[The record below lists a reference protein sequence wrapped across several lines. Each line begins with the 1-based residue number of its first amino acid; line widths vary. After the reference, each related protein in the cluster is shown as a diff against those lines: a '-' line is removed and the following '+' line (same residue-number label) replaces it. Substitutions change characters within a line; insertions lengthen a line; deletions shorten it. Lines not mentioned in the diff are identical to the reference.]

1 MSLSSSSG
9 TPPPPSMAGKPEP
22 HPSSGPSSGG
32 GSCSPLLG
40 KRSHGAVHEA
50 AQTPPSKKIAGATV
64 HRFMRGKFYKTAGQQ
79 QYLLLF
85 VRPTVRGGGLFYFYD
100 NREGGGVFLE
110 FNVSRERG
118 YETVRCYGEVYSS
131 GDPTWITGGSPIINT
146 CKKLGIKGYSEKR
159 MVEELLKSQMSSE
172 EVAAATH
179 IQKVWR
185 GYSDPKK
192 RFVSAHLRGL
202 FRSVPH
208 SVVLEMAKLLSFLN
222 KEKLECL
229 FEEEDEYCV
238 RVDEIDMSDA
248 DNTAILND
256 ILTQFRGNLTWYP
269 DAPVCD
275 DLYNAAYRL
284 VRQNKHSPA
293 KTIEDC
299 KGWIFRAL
307 SQVETPYE
315 EQTMELE
322 EFAERIHTAKSV
334 ASALKALDD
343 ACLYLVAAIVM
354 AYEANKKK
362 RN

>member
-9 TPPPPSMAGKPEP
+9 TPTPPSMAGKLEP
-22 HPSSGPSSGG
+22 PPSPSPSSGG

-40 KRSHGAVHEA
+40 KRSYGAVHEV
-50 AQTPPSKKIAGATV
+50 AQTPPSKKIARATV
-64 HRFMRGKFYKTAGQQ
+64 HKFMRGKFYKTAGQQ

-85 VRPTVRGGGLFYFYD
+85 VRPTVRGEGLFYFYD
-100 NREGGGVFLE
+100 NREGGGLFLE

-131 GDPTWITGGSPIINT
+131 GDPTWITGGNPIIKT
-146 CKKLGIKGYSEKR
+146 CKKLGIKDYSEKR

-172 EVAAATH
+172 EATAATH

-208 SVVLEMAKLLSFLN
+208 SDVLKMAKLLSSLK

-229 FEEEDEYCV
+229 FEEDKDDV
-238 RVDEIDMSDA
+238 LVDKIDMRDA

-256 ILTQFRGNLTWYP
+256 ILTHFRGNLTWYP

-275 DLYNAAYRL
+275 DVYNVAYRL

-299 KGWIFRAL
+299 KRWIFRVLA
-307 SQVETPYE
+307 QVETPYE

-343 ACLYLVAAIVM
+343 ASLYLVGAIVM
-354 AYEANKKK
+354 PYEANKKK

>member
-1 MSLSSSSG
+1 
-9 TPPPPSMAGKPEP
+9 
-22 HPSSGPSSGG
+22 
-32 GSCSPLLG
+32 
-40 KRSHGAVHEA
+40 VHEA
-50 AQTPPSKKIAGATV
+50 SQTPPSKKIATAV
-64 HRFMRGKFYKTAGQQ
+64 HTFRRGKFYRTAGQQ
-79 QYLLLF
+79 EYLLLF
-85 VRPTVRGGGLFYFYD
+85 VRPTVRGKGLFYFYNN

-131 GDPTWITGGSPIINT
+131 ADPTSITGGSPIINT
-146 CKKLGIKGYSEKR
+146 CKKLGIKDYKDYSKKR

-172 EVAAATH
+172 EAAAATH

-208 SVVLEMAKLLSFLN
+208 SDVLKIAKLLSSLK

-229 FEEEDEYCV
+229 FEEEDEDGV
-238 RVDEIDMSDA
+238 PVDEIDMHNA

-256 ILTQFRGNLTWYP
+256 ILTPFRGNLTWYP
-269 DAPVCD
+269 NAPVCD
-275 DLYNAAYRL
+275 DVYNAAYRL
-284 VRQNKHSPA
+284 VRQNKHSPS

-299 KGWIFRAL
+299 KGWIFRVLA
-307 SQVETPYE
+307 QVETPYE

-334 ASALKALDD
+334 ASALEALDD
-343 ACLYLVAAIVM
+343 ASLYLVGAIVM
-354 AYEANKKK
+354 PYEANKKK